1 MKETTITQ
9 SNPKQLTVVRDFDAP
24 VEQVWR
30 AWTELALLD
39 LWWAP
44 KPWKAATKSMDFRE
58 GGTWLY
64 AMEGPEGEEH
74 WSKADFETII
84 AGKRYTGMDAFCDE
98 SGNVNP
104 DMPRTQWDVS
114 FSPTNGGTRVTV
126 VMTFASEEDL
136 NKTIEMGFKEGFT
149 AAHGNLDELL
159 AAGVSA

>member
-1 MKETTITQ
+1 MNDTSITQ
-9 SNPKQLTVVRDFDAP
+9 NAPKQLTIVRDFAAP

-30 AWTELALLD
+30 AWTEPSLLD

-44 KPWKAATKSMDFRE
+44 KPWKAATKSMQFRE

-74 WSKADFETII
+74 WARADFETIDP
-84 AGKRYTGMDAFCDE
+84 GKRYTGRDAFCDE
-98 SGNVNP
+98 AGNVNA
-104 DMPRTQWDVS
+104 DMPRTHWDVS
-114 FSPTNGGTRVTV
+114 FSSASGGTRVTV

-136 NKTIEMGFKEGFT
+136 NKTVEMGFKEGFT

-159 AAGVSA
+159 ARGA